1 MYVYIHTYMVCTV
14 CFEEGHTEAST
25 SGDQSGCPLLE
36 YACISS
42 ADSRAAGRG
51 EIACRAL
58 ISSHA
63 FTLVQWNQTG

>member
-1 MYVYIHTYMVCTV
+1 MICMVYTV
-14 CFEEGHTEAST
+14 CFEEGYTETST
-25 SGDQSGCPLLE
+25 SRRSIGINRGCPLLE
-36 YACISS
+36 CACISS